1 MSPCSTVVSC
11 PPARRPGADARD
23 RRDRAGQDA
32 YRGFA
37 RPAGSPGRRGAAKAA
52 CAAAA
57 LGAALA
63 APSGVFAASL
73 QIGELDDAG
82 GLMRPRVALVGIA
95 YSNRADARRAAFG
108 PATGLRMEGE
118 ARPVAVESEP
128 APAPACQAPRFG
140 MPGVG
145 GSGLRCLPA
154 VQGQGLTSPDED
166 ARGVALQPSSTVAV
180 EAPRLLPAGTDVS
193 VKFGRLAPDP
203 AAPAA
208 SGHEVVMLA
217 SLRHAIWSGQTLTAT
232 ALRVGPAMLVAAAA
246 DWRLG
251 WVGLLRGG
259 VGLMDRGEGALARSL
274 VGHEFTWDRLVTTLR
289 WERSHLVDGAG
300 GGISPVL
307 SGAALGV
314 LPSDTTQVDAK
325 ASYRLNHSTQ
335 LQLAANSQ
343 QALGGGPG
351 AQSVSFGS
359 STVASADSRW
369 GLALE
374 NSRQPFLP
382 DQRRLWVTWQI
393 DLGGGDDPMRRT
405 P

>member
-1 MSPCSTVVSC
+1 M
-11 PPARRPGADARD
+11 
-23 RRDRAGQDA
+23 
-32 YRGFA
+32 
-37 RPAGSPGRRGAAKAA
+37 AA
-52 CAAAA
+52 CATLA

-63 APSGVFAASL
+63 APSGAFAASL

-108 PATGLRMEGE
+108 PATGLTMDGE
-118 ARPVAVESEP
+118 APDAVVETEP
-128 APAPACQAPRFG
+128 APAPACRAPRFG

-145 GSGLRCLPA
+145 GSGLRCLPD
-154 VQGQGLTSPDED
+154 VQGQGLTSPDDD
-166 ARGVALQPSSTVAV
+166 ARGVTLQPSSTVAV
-180 EAPRLLPAGTDVS
+180 EAPRLLPEGTDVS

-208 SGHEVVMLA
+208 SAHEVVMLA
-217 SLRHAIWSGQTLTAT
+217 SLRHAVWGQTLTAT
-232 ALRVGPAMLVAAAA
+232 ALRVGPAMLVAAAT

-251 WVGLLRGG
+251 WLGLLRGG
-259 VGLMDRGEGALARSL
+259 VGLMDRGEGTLARSL
-274 VGHEFTWDRLVTTLR
+274 LGHEFSWDRLVTTLR
-289 WERSHLVDGAG
+289 WERSHLVDGEG
-300 GGISPVL
+300 GGISPAL
-307 SGAALGV
+307 SAGALGV

-325 ASYRLNHSTQ
+325 AIYRVNHSTQ
-335 LQLAANSQ
+335 LQVAANSQ

-393 DLGGGDDPMRRT
+393 DLGARDDPMRRT
-405 P
+405 H